1 MHMNRVIQSCFITRW
16 EKEMPSYW
24 QVAKM
29 VRLDKEKNPENFCP
43 VRGCLWRIKTRNGDN
58 PCRNHPVKEN
68 GNG

>member
-1 MHMNRVIQSCFITRW
+1 
-16 EKEMPSYW
+16 MPSYW

-58 PCRNHPVKEN
+58 PCQNHPVKEN